1 MSLNKI
7 NISEKKDRDGNII
20 KQFTMNEYIPCSDEE
35 KAIYGVEKKLNNES
49 VIYTIRNIK
58 SHDNYDLFMV
68 NSSQYWVVLCN
79 PYFLKEENAIKWI
92 TEELEK
98 NINKNKKNNESK

>member
-35 KAIYGVEKKLNNES
+35 KAIYGVDKKLNAKSEDFYLEKIKTYDIYDS
-49 VIYTIRNIK
+49 VELFQVTNIFT
-58 SHDNYDLFMV
+58 YL
-68 NSSQYWVVLCN
+68 L
-79 PYFLKEENAIKWI
+79 FLKEENAIEWI
-92 TEELEK
+92 KHKLT
-98 NINKNKKNNESK
+98 KNKGNNESK